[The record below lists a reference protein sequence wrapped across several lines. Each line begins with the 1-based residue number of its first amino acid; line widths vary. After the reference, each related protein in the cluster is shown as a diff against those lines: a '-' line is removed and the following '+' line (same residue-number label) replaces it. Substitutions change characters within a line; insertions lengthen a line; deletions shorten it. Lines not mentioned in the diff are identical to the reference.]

1 MAGEP
6 AAPRHAYATLLLND
20 SYLPGALVLA
30 HSLRDARTRKP
41 LVCLAT
47 LDSVSADA
55 ITQLK
60 TVYDHV
66 ISVPRMRN
74 PDPGNLYLMNR
85 ADLHSAFTKIN
96 LWKLVQWEKIVYID
110 ADVVA
115 YRAPDELFTLGASF
129 AAAPDIGWPDLF
141 NSGVMVLS
149 PDLGEYHALSAMAS
163 RGISFDGADQG
174 LLNMH
179 FKNSWHRLSF
189 AYNVTPS
196 GHYQYVPAYRHL
208 SSTINMVHFIG
219 SNKPWFA
226 GRGQEG
232 GPYGEMVGRWWAVWD
247 RHFREGPGDSLVHY
261 YTNGE
266 WRPQVKHEIAKGS
279 TAAYAEPRDNHHE
292 GTQQGTHHD
301 HSHRQRESPQQRGGE
316 SHAQTQDTP
325 QPASDSSGQQQQ
337 QEHHHHHHQ
346 QQPHEHEHE
355 HPQSQQQEATSG
367 YSSSEPPKEE
377 QKPIPEPEPLPTASW
392 DAQWHPPPSDSK
404 PEAVNFPS
412 TVYTMS
418 RDPTP
423 FVPPDRYP
431 SPPKNMWYEVPKEPP
446 APTAQPPRQ
455 VFPWESH
462 QPKPSR
468 IFTNATP
475 LPDLSTQT
483 TAVESKETE
492 NASAPATPIT
502 PTIRVHQPP
511 ADSWGTFQ
519 LSNAWDEIPQINRYV
534 DSLQQHRR
542 GKSLASVSSPT
553 GPSTPKQK
561 KSRGFKLTD
570 FPSEVER
577 PSLPVTPAP
586 IARPSF
592 WGTEE
597 QPKRTEG
604 AHDAGDATALPMAEG
619 VPRQSEWVCVHG
631 RRWLPS
637 DCICTLLPSL
647 GLTNASTM
655 KDPEAQL
662 RKLAQQQYEH
672 VLQKLATDEGG
683 EEGGAKKQKK
693 TIPNRSL
700 PFGSEDVSSPTY
712 KPQHPPKKEEKEE
725 EEEREDRSTYRGKP
739 VAGRAPTPGPAL
751 TLGLM
756 DSPLPRGKS

>member
-20 SYLPGALVLA
+20 GYLPGALVLA
-30 HSLRDARTRKP
+30 HSLRDARTSKP
-41 LVCLAT
+41 LVCLVT

-55 ITQLK
+55 VTQLK

-66 ISVPRMRN
+66 ISVPRIRN

-141 NSGVMVLS
+141 NSGVMVLC

-163 RGISFDGADQG
+163 RSISFDGADQG
-174 LLNMH
+174 LLNMR
-179 FKNSWHRLSF
+179 FKDSWHRLSF

-219 SNKPWFA
+219 NNKPWFA

-261 YTNGE
+261 YTSGE
-266 WRPQVKHEIAKGS
+266 WRPQVNYGIAKGS
-279 TAAYAEPRDNHHE
+279 TAESAGPRDNHRE
-292 GTQQGTHHD
+292 SSQQDTHHD
-301 HSHRQRESPQQRGGE
+301 HSHGQRESPQQGGGE
-316 SHAQTQDTP
+316 IHAQMQDSP
-325 QPASDSSGQQQQ
+325 QPPGDSSGQRQQQ
-337 QEHHHHHHQ
+337 AHHHHHHHHQYQ

-355 HPQSQQQEATSG
+355 HEHPHGQQQEATSG
-367 YSSSEPPKEE
+367 HSSSDPPKEE
-377 QKPIPEPEPLPTASW
+377 QKSIPEPGPLPTASW

-418 RDPTP
+418 QDPTP

-446 APTAQPPRQ
+446 APAAQPPKQ

-468 IFTNATP
+468 TFTNATP

-483 TAVESKETE
+483 TAVEPKETE
-492 NASAPATPIT
+492 NASAPATPVT
-502 PTIRVHQPP
+502 PTIRVHRPP
-511 ADSWGTFQ
+511 AESWGTFQ

-542 GKSLASVSSPT
+542 GKTLASVSSPT
-553 GPSTPKQK
+553 GPTIPKQK
-561 KSRGFKLTD
+561 ELRGFKLTD

-619 VPRQSEWVCVHG
+619 VPGQSEW
-631 RRWLPS
+631 
-637 DCICTLLPSL
+637 
-647 GLTNASTM
+647 
-655 KDPEAQL
+655 DPETQL

-672 VLQKLATDEGG
+672 VLQKLATDKGG
-683 EEGGAKKQKK
+683 EGGGAKKQKM

-700 PFGSEDVSSPTY
+700 PFGSEDVLSPTY
-712 KPQHPPKKEEKEE
+712 KPRHPPKKEE
-725 EEEREDRSTYRGKP
+725 EEEREDRSTYMGKP

-756 DSPLPRGKS
+756 DSPLSRRGKS